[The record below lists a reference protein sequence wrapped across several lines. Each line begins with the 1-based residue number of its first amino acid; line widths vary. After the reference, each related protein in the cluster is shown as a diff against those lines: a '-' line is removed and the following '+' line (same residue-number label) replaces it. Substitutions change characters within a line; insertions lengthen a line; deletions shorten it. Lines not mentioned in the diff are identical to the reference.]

1 MNGLVKRIE
10 KMQPIFRKIAQNK
23 YLRSIRDGFIS
34 LMPIIIFSSIFM
46 MVAYV
51 PNIWGYHWPI
61 GVETALVKAYN
72 YSMGILAFIA
82 AGTVAKALTGILN
95 LELPKINQIPETA
108 VMYSAQIAFL
118 LMVADPVNLKRGFT
132 LFAGF
137 LGAKGLL
144 SAFLVAFIVPNIYY
158 VCFKNHITI
167 KLPDVVPQNI
177 SEAFQNIFP
186 FGFSL
191 TLFWLLDIGF
201 RALTGTNLADW
212 IIKVLSPIFTA
223 SDGYVG
229 LAIIYGLM
237 AFFWFVGIQ
246 GPSIVE
252 PAVVAIYLAN
262 ADTNLHLFQAGHQA
276 TKILTYGL
284 QQGVATMGGTG
295 ATLVLAYMFAFMAK
309 SKQVKAVGRASFIPV
324 TFGVN
329 EPILFGAPIIL
340 NPTFFFPFIV
350 TPIVNVWLFK
360 FCVDVFHMNSFMYN
374 LPWTTPGPIYIFL
387 GTGFSI
393 MALIFAIA
401 IMAIDFAIYYPF
413 FKAYDAMLLAQED
426 AKEDEEDS
434 AELVADSNKTAATQ
448 DAVEEKKVT
457 AEDVKELNKDLG
469 YDLKNTKDGKKLNV
483 LVLCAGGGTS
493 GILAKALNKLAKDK
507 GLPLEAAATAYG
519 NHSQLLKGMDAVVLA
534 PQMES
539 MKDELQKEA
548 DHDDAVM
555 ITTTGKQYIGM
566 TRNAPEALKY
576 IIDKLKDKGDS
587 ENA

>member
-1 MNGLVKRIE
+1 MDGLVKSIE
-10 KMQPIFRKIAQNK
+10 KLQPAFRKIAQNR

-46 MVAYV
+46 LVAYV
-51 PNIWGYHWPI
+51 PNIWGYHWPA

-82 AGTVAKALTGILN
+82 AGTVAKALTSILN
-95 LELPKINQIPETA
+95 LELSKTNQIPETA

-118 LMVADPVNLKRGFT
+118 LMVADPITLKSGLAF
-132 LFAGF
+132 FAGF
-137 LGAKGLL
+137 LGSKGLIT
-144 SAFLVAFIVPNIYY
+144 AFLVAFIVPNIYY
-158 VCFKNHITI
+158 FCFKNHITI

-191 TLFWLLDIGF
+191 LFFWLLDIGF
-201 RALTGTNLADW
+201 RAATGTNLAEW
-212 IIKVLSPIFTA
+212 IIQILSPIFTA
-223 SDGYVG
+223 ADGYTG

-246 GPSIVE
+246 GPSIIE

-262 ADTNLHLFQAGHQA
+262 AEANLHMYQAGHQA
-276 TKILTYGL
+276 TRVLTYGL

-295 ATLVLAYMFAFMAK
+295 ATLVLVYMFAFMAK
-309 SKQVKAVGRASFIPV
+309 SKQNKAVGRASFIPV

-329 EPILFGAPIIL
+329 EPLLFGAPLIL
-340 NPTFFFPFIV
+340 NPTFFIPFVV

-360 FCVDVFHMNSFMYN
+360 FCVDVLHMNSFMYN
-374 LPWTTPGPIYIFL
+374 LPWTTPGPLYIFL

-393 MALIFAIA
+393 IALVFAIV
-401 IMAIDFAIYYPF
+401 ILGIDFLIYYPF
-413 FKAYDAMLLAQED
+413 FKAYDASMVAQED
-426 AKEDEEDS
+426 KIEDKEEAVELAEDGEKSKDVSHETPKEVAKEEKAISTDLNYD
-434 AELVADSNKTAATQ
+434 LNKT
-448 DAVEEKKVT
+448 
-457 AEDVKELNKDLG
+457 KDH
-469 YDLKNTKDGKKLNV
+469 KKLNV

-493 GILAKALNKLAKDK
+493 GILAKSINKLAEDK
-507 GLPLEAAATAYG
+507 NLPVEAAATAYG
-519 NHSQLLKGMDAVVLA
+519 NHSQLLKGMDVVVLA

-555 ITTTGKQYIGM
+555 ITTTGRQYIGM

-576 IIDKLKDKGDS
+576 IIDKLKSKEDAKQ
-587 ENA
+587 